1 MSKSLFALTDE
12 SRLIREQIEAM
23 VDPETGEIPA
33 NAIDLMMENQ
43 LAIME
48 KLNGYLDFMSEI
60 DSTVSVCK
68 DKIKSFNA
76 KIKALESIEKRMRE
90 NIRIHMSNQS
100 IVKIEA
106 DKTISLVS
114 QPDKVV
120 VDDDLLADCWKKE
133 KVTFV
138 PDMELIE
145 KSIADGI
152 EIPGV
157 SVWTDRSYVRIK

>member
-1 MSKSLFALTDE
+1 MGKSLLALSDE
-12 SRLIREQIEAM
+12 SRLIREQLESM
-23 VDPETGEIPA
+23 VDPDTGEIPA
-33 NAIDLMMENQ
+33 SAIDAIMENQ
-43 LAIME
+43 LAITE

-60 DSTVSVCK
+60 DSTVSICK
-68 DKIKSFNA
+68 DKIKAFNS

-90 NIRIHMSNQS
+90 NIRIHMNSQS
-100 IVKIEA
+100 ITKIEA
-106 DKTISLVS
+106 EKTISLIS
-114 QPDKVV
+114 QPDKIV

-152 EIPGV
+152 EISGV
-157 SVWTDRSYVRIK
+157 SVLTDRSYVRIK